1 MKTGLENQTI
11 ANGRAPVGTPATE
24 PEDGVVEQPY
34 QTSADDHSV
43 VVNPDL
49 RVLDDVG
56 DELGKNIESAINASN
71 YISTL
76 EAWATT
82 LESLDGELSRET
94 QVATE
99 LLLNLTTHNTGLS
112 SVDVIP
118 SMEDLASSVR
128 SAGQLRVYAE
138 KLIEALL
145 KLLKKVGELFNK
157 FIEIVTSSMRTLR
170 AEIAIARTH
179 LLRAKGGRAKQQRIS
194 MGRHAD
200 FISIRGMP
208 LLNGGEL
215 YAALRDVGEL
225 ADATLNSHLFA
236 VLDCGKELVKIASSE
251 GFPNP
256 RATEARIG
264 RAFMMLSK
272 STLAALCN
280 KSVGSDT
287 RFQQKGYVTTAS
299 KGLIGNRTVFKKL
312 PEHENNTD
320 DGYASYEF
328 GETRVVGSRGEY
340 RAKDNSFQTIDIG
353 QCGRLLDK
361 CEEYCDM
368 LDKFARGNGQTRLS
382 EVLGDL
388 RGIIQRRA
396 KDGSLTGETADLIH
410 GSATAFTESCANP
423 MRRLNTHLIHTMEV
437 VVDLVTS
444 SAKVYD

>member
-11 ANGRAPVGTPATE
+11 ADERAPVGTPASA
-24 PEDGVVEQPY
+24 PEDGVVEQSY
-34 QTSADDHSV
+34 QTTADDHSV
-43 VVNPDL
+43 AVNPDL
-49 RVLDDVG
+49 RELDTVV
-56 DELGKNIESAINASN
+56 DELGANIDSVATTSQ

-82 LESLDGELSRET
+82 LESMEGDLSRET

-99 LLLNLTTHNTGLS
+99 LLLNLTTHKTGLS
-112 SVDVIP
+112 SADVIP
-118 SMEDLASSVR
+118 SMEDLASAVR

-138 KLIEALL
+138 RLIEVLI

-157 FIEIVTSSMRTLR
+157 FVQIITSSLTTLR
-170 AEIAIARTH
+170 AEIAIARAH
-179 LLRAKGGRAKQQRIS
+179 LLRAKGGRPKQQRIT

-208 LLNGGEL
+208 LMNGGEL
-215 YAALRDVGEL
+215 YAALQDVGEL
-225 ADATLNSHLFA
+225 TDATLNSHLFA

-272 STLAALCN
+272 STLSALCN
-280 KSVGSDT
+280 KSVGSDN

-340 RAKDNSFQTIDIG
+340 KAKDSSFQTIDVS

-368 LDKFARGNGQTRLS
+368 LDKFARGNGQTRLG

-396 KDGSLTGETADLIH
+396 KDGTLTGETADLIH

-423 MRRLNTHLIHTMEV
+423 LRRLNTHLIHTMEV
-437 VVDLVTS
+437 VVDMVVS